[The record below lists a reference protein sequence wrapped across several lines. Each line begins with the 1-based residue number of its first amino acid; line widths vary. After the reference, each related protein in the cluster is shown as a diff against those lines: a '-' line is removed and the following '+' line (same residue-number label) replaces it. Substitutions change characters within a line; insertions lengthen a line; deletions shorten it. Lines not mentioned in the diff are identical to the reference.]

1 MTWRAQHRGTPARRR
16 CSTSLELVD
25 FCVARKFIGL
35 LTILQTNQISL
46 QFSPKVVVLR
56 GPLLAAAVI
65 NFLLDVFKL
74 QDNVKLLIEADMILF
89 IGFSLLIPEESGIIK
104 LC

>member
-1 MTWRAQHRGTPARRR
+1 M
-16 CSTSLELVD
+16 
-25 FCVARKFIGL
+25 
-35 LTILQTNQISL
+35 
-46 QFSPKVVVLR
+46 VLR

-65 NFLLDVFKL
+65 IFLLDVFKL